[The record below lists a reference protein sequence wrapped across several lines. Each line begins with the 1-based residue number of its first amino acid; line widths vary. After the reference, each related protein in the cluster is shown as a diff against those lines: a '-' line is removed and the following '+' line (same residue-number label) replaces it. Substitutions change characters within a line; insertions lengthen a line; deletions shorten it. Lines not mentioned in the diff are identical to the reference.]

1 MAYSV
6 VWSPKALEDVDAIA
20 AYIARDSPAY
30 ASAVVGKILETTRS
44 LSNFP
49 FSGRVVP
56 EFDDEM
62 LREKFVYSYRII
74 YRVEAETVTIAA
86 VVHGKQIL

>member
-74 YRVEAETVTIAA
+74 YRVETETVTIAA